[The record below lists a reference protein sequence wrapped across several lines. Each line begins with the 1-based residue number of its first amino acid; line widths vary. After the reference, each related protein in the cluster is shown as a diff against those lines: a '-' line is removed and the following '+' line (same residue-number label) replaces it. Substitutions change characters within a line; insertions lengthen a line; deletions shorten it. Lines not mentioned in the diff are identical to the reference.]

1 MRRHFPKL
9 RETLFYRPLS
19 YRPKLLFQHTLE
31 EKLTPEEHIELSV
44 KMFRGVAEALELLK
58 PYMCE
63 CQVIPVRFEVQG
75 SMPRFEMVRVR
86 SPAKFIDDVHM
97 GFFEAIKDGI
107 LTEDEVRRYEPQV
120 SSALAKTGK
129 PELVP
134 RELELIKAPRAII
147 AIVEEAIHS
156 DIDTTLYMGYKNFSD
171 MLRFHRLLETT
182 RTYSEYYGRN
192 VNIYTKVSEAA
203 STYTRPYPTWVK
215 IMPT

>member
-9 RETLFYRPLS
+9 HETLFYRPLL
-19 YRPKLLFQHTLE
+19 YRQKLLFHGE
-31 EKLTPEEHIELSV
+31 RLTPEEHIELCV

-58 PYMCE
+58 PYMRE
-63 CQVIPVRFEVQG
+63 CQVIPVKFEVEG

-86 SPAKFIDDVHM
+86 SPEKFIHDVHM
-97 GFFEAIKDGI
+97 GFLEAIKDGI

-120 SSALAKTGK
+120 FSALAKTGK

-134 RELELIKAPRAII
+134 KELELLKAPRAII
-147 AIVEEAIHS
+147 AVVEEAVHS
-156 DIDTTLYMGYKNFSD
+156 DIDTTLYMGSKNFSD
-171 MLRFHRLLETT
+171 MLRFHRLLKTT
-182 RTYSEYYGRN
+182 RTYSEYYERN
-192 VNIYTKVSEAA
+192 VNLYAKFSEVA